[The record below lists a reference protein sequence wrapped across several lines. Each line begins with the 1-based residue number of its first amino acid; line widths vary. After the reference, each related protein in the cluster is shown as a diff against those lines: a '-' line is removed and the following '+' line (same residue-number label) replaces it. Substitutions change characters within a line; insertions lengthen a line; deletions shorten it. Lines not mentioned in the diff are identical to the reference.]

1 MRPKYIEI
9 GWDENGSGGLNSG
22 LVLSSS
28 GLVLSSSGLVL
39 SSSGLYSGTLLYK
52 KDTCKGKVLNLIRI
66 LLYISSML
74 ILVDI

>member
-9 GWDENGSGGLNSG
+9 GWDENGSGGLN
-22 LVLSSS
+22 S